1 MSLNIN
7 EILNKRKEI
16 EVDLGGGVKLDL
28 TYNPSTFC
36 VQSRENMSTFPTFI
50 DWKCD
55 FMSKSIIEWDAVGA
69 DGEDIEVSA
78 EVLKTLPDMYIE
90 LIFEEMRKGASI
102 DPKLESTS
110 SDS

>member
-16 EVDLGGGVKLDL
+16 EVDLGGGVKLAL
-28 TYNPSTFC
+28 TYNPSAFC

-90 LIFEEMRKGASI
+90 LIFEEMREGASVN
-102 DPKLESTS
+102 PKTESTS
-110 SDS
+110 SDI